1 MTNFFFRTPDSKA
14 DAFPLARNPMA
25 NSLEGTVLRGD
36 HCRHARLDPA
46 LGDVELPAQPKSASF
61 FTVIGQESKGKGDS
75 PKPRL

>member
-1 MTNFFFRTPDSKA
+1 MT
-14 DAFPLARNPMA
+14 